1 MRKFGPDF
9 DRVARRLGWEL
20 APDLAGAERAVG
32 DRAAELAGA
41 RRRRR
46 SARVRAGLIAA
57 LAIAVVVAA
66 WPALAG
72 FGASGRPMA
81 GPATAV
87 RATTRPDANA
97 TGALAGFSDV
107 PVVGLAMAR
116 ASGSA
121 GQLPSCNRDDVT
133 VETEFGREVYAPG
146 DAAVITL
153 VLRNASG
160 AACSAQ
166 ADRCTSEI
174 SVFDASGSG
183 VYFSGAHRY
192 LCEAPGHAGPAQSVR
207 QVLQPGQ
214 EMTMTFQWLQQ
225 DCPGAGPGP
234 GCAVAAPGRYT
245 VTGDWA
251 GFSTAGS
258 GPAVLSPEY
267 RLTTLPRHL
276 TIA

>member
-1 MRKFGPDF
+1 LRELGPDF
-9 DRVARRLGWEL
+9 YRVARRLGWEL
-20 APDLAGAERAVG
+20 APDLATAERAVAS
-32 DRAAELAGA
+32 RAAELAGA

-57 LAIAVVVAA
+57 LAMAVVVAG

-72 FGASGRPMA
+72 FGVSGRPIA
-81 GPATAV
+81 HPPRAV
-87 RATTRPDANA
+87 RAATRPAANE
-97 TGALAGFSDV
+97 TGVLDGFSDV
-107 PVVGLAMAR
+107 PMVGVTMPR

-121 GQLPSCNRDDVT
+121 DQVPSCNRDDVT
-133 VETEFGREVYAPG
+133 VETEFGRDVYAPG

-153 VLRNASG
+153 ILRNASG

-174 SVFDASGSG
+174 SVFDAGGTG
-183 VYFSGAHRY
+183 VYSSVAHRY
-192 LCEAPGHAGPAQSVR
+192 LCEAPGQAGPAQPVR

-214 EMTMTFQWLQQ
+214 EMTMTFQWLGQ
-225 DCPGAGPGP
+225 DCAGAGPGL
-234 GCAVAAPGRYT
+234 GCGVVAPGRYT

-251 GFSTAGS
+251 GFPTAGS
-258 GPAVLSPEY
+258 EPAVLSPEY
-267 RLTTLPRHL
+267 RLTTLPRHV